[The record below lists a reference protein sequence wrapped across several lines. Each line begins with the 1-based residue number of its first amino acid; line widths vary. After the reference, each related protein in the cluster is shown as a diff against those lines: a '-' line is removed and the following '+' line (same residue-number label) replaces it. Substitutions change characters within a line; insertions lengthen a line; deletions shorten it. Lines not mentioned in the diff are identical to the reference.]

1 MPNEIQTEAPA
12 KAASIA
18 EMLRENT
25 PDIDC
30 TMTRTIRT
38 YNLAIEN
45 RLTANRNRLV
55 MLGLFG
61 LLAVVHSWPLAGD
74 LAHLSRLDN
83 DDAALN
89 TWIIAWTAHILPLA
103 PWRLFEAPIFYPEL
117 HTLAYSEH
125 MFVPSV
131 MGAPLLWAGAGPV
144 LVHNLLFLAGLGA
157 SGFAMCL
164 VMTRWTGSRSAG
176 VIAGLLYGFNAH
188 VLMRFPHL
196 QAQHAEFFP
205 IMLYAMDRVLTRNA
219 PRDRWLLAATFALQS
234 LCSNYFL
241 VFSTFALVIA
251 AAVRW
256 NEWLP
261 RNRRPTLASL
271 GLAGVAGTL
280 AVAPLLWPYYQV
292 RTGQGLVRSL
302 DEVARYSARWQDYLA
317 TGARVHEWWSHPF
330 VNGNA
335 ALFPGV
341 IGVVLAAVAVG
352 SGLAWR
358 DPRARMATA
367 FGVVGVCFSFGPAF
381 PGYAFL
387 HTHLPLLTS
396 MRAAARWGWLG
407 LVAVAILGG
416 FGAAVIE
423 RQGWLARWRRPVMV
437 LLALL
442 VTAEALRAPVGFTYF
457 PGVPAIYDRLA
468 ATSPLV
474 LAEFPFYSGP
484 RANGNG
490 PYVLNNTRYFAPLVN
505 GYSGFEPDTY
515 VERARHLETFPETE
529 AITVLRAL
537 GVTHVTVHVAAFAQR
552 SGAEALESVGLRP
565 ELHLL
570 AEDGGIRLYQVR

>member
-1 MPNEIQTEAPA
+1 ML
-12 KAASIA
+12 AAFV
-18 EMLRENT
+18 L
-25 PDIDC
+25 
-30 TMTRTIRT
+30 
-38 YNLAIEN
+38 LAI
-45 RLTANRNRLV
+45 A
-55 MLGLFG
+55 
-61 LLAVVHSWPLAGD
+61 HSWPLASD
-74 LAHLSRLDN
+74 LSHLSRLDN

-89 TWIIAWTAHILPLA
+89 TWIVAWTAHILPLA

-117 HTLAYSEH
+117 HTLAYADH

-131 MGAPLLWAGAGPV
+131 LGAPLLWAGAAPV
-144 LVHNLLFLAGLGA
+144 LVHNLLIIAGLGL

-164 VMTRWTGSRSAG
+164 VMTSWTGSRSAG
-176 VIAGLLYGFNAH
+176 VIAGMLYGFNAH

-205 IMLYAMDRVLTRNA
+205 VMLYALDRVLTRNA
-219 PRDRWLLAATFALQS
+219 PRDRWLLAITFTLQS

-261 RNRRPTLASL
+261 RDRRPMLASL
-271 GLAGVAGTL
+271 TISGVVATI
-280 AVAPLLWPYYQV
+280 AVAPFLWPYYQV
-292 RTGQGLVRSL
+292 RTEQGLVRSL
-302 DEVARYSARWQDYLA
+302 EEVARYSARWQDYLA
-317 TGARVHEWWSHPF
+317 TGARVHYEWWSHAF

-341 IGVVLAAVAVG
+341 IGVLLAAVAVG
-352 SGLAWR
+352 SGDAWR
-358 DPRARMATA
+358 DRRARMAAA
-367 FGVVGVCFSFGPAF
+367 FGLVGVGFSFGPAF

-407 LVAVAILGG
+407 IVAISILAG

-423 RQGWLARWRRPVMV
+423 RQGRLAHWRGPVMA

-457 PGVPAIYDRLA
+457 AGVPAIYDQLA
-468 ATSPLV
+468 SASPV
-474 LAEFPFYSGP
+474 VVAEFPFYSGP

-490 PYVLNNTRYFAPLVN
+490 PYVLNNTRYFAPLIN
-505 GYSGFEPDTY
+505 GYSGFEPQTY
-515 VERARHLETFPETE
+515 AERARQLETFPATE
-529 AITVLRAL
+529 AMGVLRAL
-537 GVTHVTVHVAAFAQR
+537 GVTHVTVHVNAFAQR
-552 SGAEALESVGLRP
+552 SGDRALAEVAACP
-565 ELHLL
+565 ELQLV
-570 AEDGGIRLYQVR
+570 AEDEGIRLYRLR

>member
-1 MPNEIQTEAPA
+1 MNVH
-12 KAASIA
+12 
-18 EMLRENT
+18 RH
-25 PDIDC
+25 
-30 TMTRTIRT
+30 R
-38 YNLAIEN
+38 
-45 RLTANRNRLV
+45 
-55 MLGLFG
+55 
-61 LLAVVHSWPLAGD
+61 LLAFSLFALLAAAHSWPLVSD
-74 LAHLSRLDN
+74 LSHLSRLDN

-89 TWIIAWTAHILPLA
+89 TWVVAWTAHILALA
-103 PWRLFEAPIFYPEL
+103 PWRLFAAPIFYPEL

-144 LVHNLLFLAGLGA
+144 LVHNVLFLAGLGA
-157 SGFAMCL
+157 SGLAMCL

-176 VIAGLLYGFNAH
+176 VVAGMLYGFNAH

-205 IMLYAMDRVLTRNA
+205 IMLYALDRVLTRNA

-256 NEWLP
+256 HEWLP
-261 RNRRPTLASL
+261 RDRRPTLVSL

-280 AVAPLLWPYYQV
+280 AVAPFLWPYYQV

-358 DPRARMATA
+358 DPRARMAAA

-381 PGYAFL
+381 PGYGFL
-387 HTHLPLLTS
+387 HTHLPLLS
-396 MRAAARWGWLG
+396 GMRAAVRWGWLG

-442 VTAEALRAPVGFTYF
+442 VTAEALRVPVGFTYF

-468 ATSPLV
+468 ATSPVV

-505 GYSGFEPDTY
+505 GYSGFEPATY
-515 VERARHLETFPETE
+515 VERARHLETFPGDE
-529 AITVLRAL
+529 AMTVLKAL
-537 GVTHVTVHVAAFAQR
+537 KVTHVTVHVAAFAQR
-552 SGAEALESVGLRP
+552 LGDAALAAVDARPDLQLVAES
-565 ELHLL
+565 
-570 AEDGGIRLYQVR
+570 DGIRLYHVRQGWPGAVNK